1 MEQSCFRTKWL
12 MLRYLFFPFFFNS
25 PERVEK
31 AFSFLE
37 GDYIFL
43 WEIRYNFKDIY
54 NLDELLGDIVAG

>member
-25 PERVEK
+25 PERVER

-43 WEIRYNFKDIY
+43 WEIFQGY
-54 NLDELLGDIVAG
+54 L

>member
-25 PERVEK
+25 PERVER

-37 GDYIFL
+37 GDYIS
-43 WEIRYNFKDIY
+43 YGKYFKDIY